1 MNKDQ
6 IKGRVEETK
15 GKAKEVA
22 GVVLDD
28 SDMEAE
34 GNVQKNT
41 GKVHAGFGDL
51 KKKIKDS
58 LDD

>member
-1 MNKDQ
+1 MHF
-6 IKGRVEETK
+6 I
-15 GKAKEVA
+15 KEVA

>member
-1 MNKDQ
+1 MHF
-6 IKGRVEETK
+6 I
-15 GKAKEVA
+15 KEVA

-41 GKVHAGFGDL
+41 GKVQAGFGDL